1 MKNNAVV
8 RENSRP
14 AINLVWIKRDLRTQD
29 HDGFQ
34 AAEQQQIPYLPI
46 YIFDPELITHPDTS
60 PRHLSFIKGSIEDMN
75 KILEPFGLP
84 VQVFYAPS
92 VEVMEELW
100 SLFDIKNIY
109 SYQES
114 GVQVTWERD
123 KQVANWCKIRG
134 VHWTEFQQ
142 NGVQRGLSH
151 RKNWVKDWYTTMS
164 EPIITNTFSGQNP
177 EVLSRI
183 TTFESLLPVHFK
195 DPGKPRG
202 GQTGQNIPMDVQTDY
217 DLSTAIF
224 EENPTQMQPPGQSR
238 AWQYLKSFAKDRG
251 ANYARHISKPEQS
264 RVSCSR
270 LSPYIAWGNL
280 SVRQVFQFIYTHP
293 NKARYKRAFEG
304 MLTRLR
310 WHCHFIQKFEV
321 QCDYET
327 KCINPGF
334 ESMPHEYNPEY
345 LAAWKQ
351 GQTGIP
357 LVDANMRALQ
367 ATGWIN
373 FRMRAMLVS
382 FLVYNLDQDWR
393 QGVYHLAQLFLDYD
407 PGIHYPQFQM
417 QAGTTGVNTIRMY
430 NPETNSL
437 KHDPEGVFIKK
448 WVPELGNLPSDLVHA
463 PWQLSELE
471 QAMYGFTLGKD
482 YPKPIVDLN
491 QSAKSARDKIW
502 SYRKTPQV
510 QKGKKQILETHVIP
524 RAK

>member
-8 RENSRP
+8 GKNARP

-29 HDGFQ
+29 HSGFQ
-34 AAEQQQIPYLPI
+34 AAEQQQIPYVPI
-46 YIFDPELITHPDTS
+46 YIFDPELIAHPDTS
-60 PRHLSFIKGSIEDMN
+60 PRHLSFIRGSVRDMN
-75 KILEPFGLP
+75 KVLEPFGKA
-84 VQVFYAPS
+84 VQALYGPS
-92 VEVMEELW
+92 LKVLEELW
-100 SLFDIKNIY
+100 GLFDIKNIY

-123 KQVANWCKIRG
+123 KQVATWCKIHG
-134 VHWTEFQQ
+134 VQWKEFQQ
-142 NGVQRGLSH
+142 NGVQRGLNH
-151 RKNWVKDWYTTMS
+151 RKDWVKDWYTTMS
-164 EPIITNTFSGQNP
+164 GPIIKNTF
-177 EVLSRI
+177 
-183 TTFESLLPVHFK
+183 TTQDPDIFNSIKGLESLLPVYVK
-195 DPGKPRG
+195 
-202 GQTGQNIPMDVQTDY
+202 GQSQSDRS
-217 DLSTAIF
+217 LSNKGLPTPIF
-224 EENPTQMQPPGQSR
+224 EDNPAQMQPPGQSR
-238 AWQYLKSFAKDRG
+238 AWQYLKSFALDRG

-264 RVSCSR
+264 RLSCSR

-280 SVRQVFQFIYTHP
+280 TVRQVYQYIYTHP
-293 NKARYKRAFEG
+293 NKSRFKRGFEA

-357 LVDANMRALQ
+357 LVDANMRALK

-448 WVPELGNLPSDLVHA
+448 WVPELRNLPSDLVHA

-471 QAMYGFTLGKD
+471 QAMYDFTLGKD

-502 SYRKTPQV
+502 SYRKTPAV

-524 RAK
+524 RSK

>member
-8 RENSRP
+8 GDVSRP
-14 AINLVWIKRDLRTQD
+14 ALNLVWIKRDLRTQD
-29 HDGFQ
+29 HACFQ

-46 YIFDPELITHPDTS
+46 YIFDPELIAHPDTS
-60 PRHLSFIKGSIEDMN
+60 PRHLSFIRGSIEDMN
-75 KILEPFGLP
+75 KILEPLGRTVKSFC
-84 VQVFYAPS
+84 APS
-92 VEVMEELW
+92 LEVLNQLW
-100 SLFDIKNIY
+100 VLFDIKNIY

-123 KQVANWCKIRG
+123 KSVAHWCKIHG
-134 VHWTEFQQ
+134 VQWSEFQQ

-151 RKNWVKDWYTTMS
+151 RKDWVKDWYTTMS
-164 EPIITNTFSGQNP
+164 QPIITNRFSRQNP
-177 EVLSRI
+177 EILSRI
-183 TTFESLLPVHFK
+183 TALERLYPWDIK
-195 DPGKPRG
+195 D
-202 GQTGQNIPMDVQTDY
+202 
-217 DLSTAIF
+217 
-224 EENPTQMQPPGQSR
+224 NPAQMQPPGQSR
-238 AWQYLKSFAKDRG
+238 GWKYLKSFAQDRG

-280 SVRQVFQFIYTHP
+280 SVRQVYQYIYSHP
-293 NKARYKRAFEG
+293 NKSRYKRGFEA

-327 KCINPGF
+327 HCVNPGF
-334 ESMPHEYNPEY
+334 ESMPHQNNPEY

-351 GQTGIP
+351 GRTGIP

-382 FLVYNLDQDWR
+382 FLVFNLDQDWR
-393 QGVYHLAQLFLDYD
+393 HGVYYLAQLFLDYD

-448 WVPELGNLPSDLVHA
+448 WVPELRDLPGDLVHA

-502 SYRKTPQV
+502 SYRNAPAV
-510 QKGKKQILETHVIP
+510 QKGKKQILKTHVIP
-524 RAK
+524 RTQ

>member
-1 MKNNAVV
+1 MKNKAVV
-8 RENSRP
+8 GENSRP

-29 HDGFQ
+29 HASFQ
-34 AAEQQQIPYLPI
+34 AAEQQNIPYLPI
-46 YIFDPELITHPDTS
+46 YIFDPELIAHPDTS
-60 PRHLSFIKGSIEDMN
+60 PRHLNFIHDSIKDMN
-75 KILEPFGLP
+75 KILEPLEKS
-84 VQVFYAPS
+84 VQVFYAS
-92 VEVMEELW
+92 SGEVLDQLW
-100 SLFDIKNIY
+100 VLFDIKNIY

-123 KQVANWCKIRG
+123 KSVAHWCKTHG
-134 VHWTEFQQ
+134 VQWSEFQQ

-151 RKNWVKDWYTTMS
+151 RKDWVKHWYTIMTA
-164 EPIITNTFSGQNP
+164 PIIVNTFTPQDP
-177 EVLSRI
+177 KVLSRI
-183 TTFESLLPVHFK
+183 SALGNLCLSNLIVQDQSSRVKPK
-195 DPGKPRG
+195 DDQS
-202 GQTGQNIPMDVQTDY
+202 GQSMGVT
-217 DLSTAIF
+217 IF
-224 EENPTQMQPPGQSR
+224 EDNPVQIQPPGQSR
-238 AWQYLKSFAKDRG
+238 AWQYLKSFALDRG

-280 SVRQVFQFIYTHP
+280 SVRQVYQYIFTHP
-293 NKARYKRAFEG
+293 NKSRYKRAFDG

-310 WHCHFIQKFEV
+310 WHCHFIQKFEL

-327 KCINPGF
+327 HCVNPGF
-334 ESMPHEYNPEY
+334 ESMPHENNPEY
-345 LAAWKQ
+345 LTAWKQ

-382 FLVYNLDQDWR
+382 FLVFNLDQDWR

-448 WVPELGNLPSDLVHA
+448 WVPELRDLPGDLVHA

-502 SYRKTPQV
+502 SYRKTPAV
-510 QKGKKQILETHVIP
+510 QQGKKQILKTHVIP
-524 RAK
+524 RSK

>member
-8 RENSRP
+8 GDVSRP
-14 AINLVWIKRDLRTQD
+14 ALNLVWIKRDLRTQD
-29 HDGFQ
+29 HACFQ
-34 AAEQQQIPYLPI
+34 AAEQEQIPYLPI
-46 YIFDPELITHPDTS
+46 YIFDPELIAHPDTS
-60 PRHLSFIKGSIEDMN
+60 LRHLSFIRGSIEDMN
-75 KILEPFGLP
+75 KLLEPLGRTVKSFC
-84 VQVFYAPS
+84 APS
-92 VEVMEELW
+92 LEVLNQLW
-100 SLFDIKNIY
+100 VLFDIKNIY

-123 KQVANWCKIRG
+123 KSVAHWCKIHG
-134 VHWTEFQQ
+134 VQWSEFQQ

-151 RKNWVKDWYTTMS
+151 RKDWVKDWYTTMS
-164 EPIITNTFSGQNP
+164 QPIITNRFSRQNP
-177 EVLSRI
+177 EILSRI
-183 TTFESLLPVHFK
+183 TALESLYPWDIK
-195 DPGKPRG
+195 DPGTPR
-202 GQTGQNIPMDVQTDY
+202 DVQVD
-217 DLSTAIF
+217 DNLSAAIF
-224 EENPTQMQPPGQSR
+224 QENPAQMQPPGQSR
-238 AWQYLKSFAKDRG
+238 GWKYLKSFAQDRG

-280 SVRQVFQFIYTHP
+280 SVRQVYQYIYTHP
-293 NKARYKRAFEG
+293 NKSRYKRSFEA

-327 KCINPGF
+327 HCVNPGF
-334 ESMPHEYNPEY
+334 ESMPHQNNPEY

-351 GQTGIP
+351 GRTGIP

-382 FLVYNLDQDWR
+382 FLVFNLDQDWR
-393 QGVYHLAQLFLDYD
+393 HGVYYLAQLFLDYD
-407 PGIHYPQFQM
+407 PGIHYSQFQM

-448 WVPELGNLPSDLVHA
+448 WVPELRDLQGDLVHA

-502 SYRKTPQV
+502 SYRKTPAV
-510 QKGKKQILETHVIP
+510 QQGKNQILKTHVIP
-524 RAK
+524 RSK

>member
-8 RENSRP
+8 GDVSRP
-14 AINLVWIKRDLRTQD
+14 ALNLVWIKRDLRTQD
-29 HDGFQ
+29 HACFQ
-34 AAEQQQIPYLPI
+34 AAEQEQIPYLPI
-46 YIFDPELITHPDTS
+46 YIFDPELIAHPDTS
-60 PRHLSFIKGSIEDMN
+60 PRHLSFIRGSIEDMN
-75 KILEPFGLP
+75 KILEPLGRTVKSFC
-84 VQVFYAPS
+84 APS
-92 VEVMEELW
+92 LEVLNQLW
-100 SLFDIKNIY
+100 VLFDIKNIY

-123 KQVANWCKIRG
+123 KSVAHWCKIHG
-134 VHWTEFQQ
+134 VQWSEFQQ

-151 RKNWVKDWYTTMS
+151 RKDWVKDWYTTMS
-164 EPIITNTFSGQNP
+164 QPIITNRFSRQNP
-177 EVLSRI
+177 EILSRI
-183 TTFESLLPVHFK
+183 TALERLYPGDIK
-195 DPGKPRG
+195 D
-202 GQTGQNIPMDVQTDY
+202 
-217 DLSTAIF
+217 
-224 EENPTQMQPPGQSR
+224 NPAQMQPPGQSR
-238 AWQYLKSFAKDRG
+238 GWKYLKSFAQDRG

-280 SVRQVFQFIYTHP
+280 SVRQVYQYIYSHP
-293 NKARYKRAFEG
+293 NKSRYKRGFEA

-327 KCINPGF
+327 HCVNPGF
-334 ESMPHEYNPEY
+334 ESMPHQNNPEY

-351 GQTGIP
+351 GRTGIP

-382 FLVYNLDQDWR
+382 FLVFNLDQDWR
-393 QGVYHLAQLFLDYD
+393 HGVYNLAQLFLDYD

-448 WVPELGNLPSDLVHA
+448 WVPELRDLPGHLVHA

-502 SYRKTPQV
+502 SYRKTPAV
-510 QKGKKQILETHVIP
+510 QQGKKQILKTHVIP
-524 RAK
+524 RSK

>member
-29 HDGFQ
+29 HAGFQ
-34 AAEQQQIPYLPI
+34 AAEQQQIPYVPI
-46 YIFDPELITHPDTS
+46 YIFDPDLIAHPDTS
-60 PRHLSFIKGSIEDMN
+60 PRHLSFIRGSVQDMN
-75 KILEPFGLP
+75 KVLEPFSKA
-84 VQVFYAPS
+84 VQAFYGPS
-92 VEVMEELW
+92 LKVLEDLW

-123 KQVANWCKIRG
+123 KQVAHWCKIRG
-134 VHWTEFQQ
+134 VQWNEFQQ
-142 NGVQRGLSH
+142 NGVQRGLNH
-151 RKNWVKDWYTTMS
+151 RKDWVKDWYTTIS
-164 EPIITNTFSGQNP
+164 GPIINNTFSRQDP
-177 EVLSRI
+177 KIVSRI
-183 TTFESLLPVHFK
+183 SAIDNLYLLNLG
-195 DPGKPRG
+195 DQGLLGRAEPRDG
-202 GQTGQNIPMDVQTDY
+202 HANLDMIRHDQSDQG
-217 DLSTAIF
+217 LLTAIF
-224 EENPTQMQPPGQSR
+224 EDNPAQMQPPGQSR
-238 AWQYLKSFAKDRG
+238 AWQYLRSFAQDRG

-280 SVRQVFQFIYTHP
+280 SVRQVFQYIYTHP
-293 NKARYKRAFEG
+293 NKARNKRAFEG

-334 ESMPHEYNPEY
+334 ETMPHQNNPEY
-345 LAAWKQ
+345 LAAWKE

-357 LVDANMRALQ
+357 LVDANMRALK

-393 QGVYHLAQLFLDYD
+393 RGVYHLAQLFLDYD

-448 WVPELGNLPSDLVHA
+448 WVPELRELPGDLVHA

-471 QAMYGFTLGKD
+471 QAMYGFTLGKN

-502 SYRKTPQV
+502 SYRK
-510 QKGKKQILETHVIP
+510 
-524 RAK
+524 

>member
-8 RENSRP
+8 GDVSRP
-14 AINLVWIKRDLRTQD
+14 ALNLVWIKRDLRTQD
-29 HDGFQ
+29 HACFQ
-34 AAEQQQIPYLPI
+34 AAEQEQIPYLPI
-46 YIFDPELITHPDTS
+46 YIFDPELIAHPDTS
-60 PRHLSFIKGSIEDMN
+60 PRHLSFIRGSIEDMN
-75 KILEPFGLP
+75 KILEPLGRTVKSFC
-84 VQVFYAPS
+84 APS
-92 VEVMEELW
+92 LEVLNQLW
-100 SLFDIKNIY
+100 VLFDIKNIY

-123 KQVANWCKIRG
+123 KSVAHWCKTHG
-134 VHWTEFQQ
+134 VQWSEFQQ

-151 RKNWVKDWYTTMS
+151 RKDWVKDWYTTMS
-164 EPIITNTFSGQNP
+164 QPIITNRFSRQNP
-177 EVLSRI
+177 EILSRI
-183 TTFESLLPVHFK
+183 TALERLYPADIK
-195 DPGKPRG
+195 D
-202 GQTGQNIPMDVQTDY
+202 
-217 DLSTAIF
+217 
-224 EENPTQMQPPGQSR
+224 NPAQMQPPGQSR
-238 AWQYLKSFAKDRG
+238 GWKYLKSFAQDRG

-280 SVRQVFQFIYTHP
+280 SVRQVYQYIYSHP
-293 NKARYKRAFEG
+293 NKSRYKRGFEA

-327 KCINPGF
+327 HCVNPGF
-334 ESMPHEYNPEY
+334 ESMPHQNNPEY

-351 GQTGIP
+351 GRTGIP

-382 FLVYNLDQDWR
+382 FLVFNLDQDWR
-393 QGVYHLAQLFLDYD
+393 HGVYNLAQLFLDYD

-448 WVPELGNLPSDLVHA
+448 WVPELRDLPGDLVHA

-502 SYRKTPQV
+502 SYRKTPAV
-510 QKGKKQILETHVIP
+510 QQGKKQILKTHVIP
-524 RAK
+524 RSK

>member
-8 RENSRP
+8 GLNARP

-29 HDGFQ
+29 HASFQ
-34 AAEQQQIPYLPI
+34 AAEQQNIPYLPI
-46 YIFDPELITHPDTS
+46 YILDPELIAHPDTS
-60 PRHLSFIKGSIEDMN
+60 PRHLNFIHGSLEDMN
-75 KILEPFGLP
+75 KILEPYGKGI
-84 VQVFYAPS
+84 QTFYAPTLT
-92 VEVMEELW
+92 VLAEIWAIFE
-100 SLFDIKNIY
+100 IKNIF

-114 GVQVTWERD
+114 GVRLTWRRD
-123 KQVANWCKIRG
+123 KTLAQWCKAHGIQ
-134 VHWTEFQQ
+134 WNEFQQ

-151 RKNWVKDWYTTMS
+151 RKDWVKHWYTIMS
-164 EPIITNTFSGQNP
+164 EQIIVNTFTPQDP

-183 TTFESLLPVHFK
+183 SAIGNLSLSNLIVQ
-195 DPGKPRG
+195 D
-202 GQTGQNIPMDVQTDY
+202 QTGQVQPKDDQSAQSIFAT
-217 DLSTAIF
+217 IF
-224 EENPTQMQPPGQSR
+224 EHNPSQMQPPGQSR
-238 AWQYLKSFAKDRG
+238 AWQYLKSFAQERG

-264 RVSCSR
+264 RLSCSR

-280 SVRQVFQFIYTHP
+280 SVRQVFQYIYTHP
-293 NKARYKRAFEG
+293 NKSRYKRAFEG

-327 KCINPGF
+327 HCVNPGF
-334 ESMPHEYNPEY
+334 ESMPHENNPEY
-345 LAAWKQ
+345 LKAWKQ

-382 FLVYNLDQDWR
+382 FLVFNLDQDWR
-393 QGVYHLAQLFLDYD
+393 RGVYHLAQLFLDYD

-430 NPETNSL
+430 NPETNSI

-448 WVPELGNLPSDLVHA
+448 WVPELRELPGDLVHA

-502 SYRKTPQV
+502 SYRKTPAV

-524 RAK
+524 RSQ

>member
-8 RENSRP
+8 ELNSRP

-29 HDGFQ
+29 HAGFQ
-34 AAEQQQIPYLPI
+34 AAEQENIPYLPI
-46 YIFDPELITHPDTS
+46 YIFDPELIAHSDTS
-60 PRHLSFIKGSIEDMN
+60 PRHLNFIHGSLKDMN
-75 KILEPFGLP
+75 KILEPYGRP

-92 VEVMEELW
+92 GAVLKQLW

-123 KQVANWCKIRG
+123 KKVANWCKIYG
-134 VHWTEFQQ
+134 VQWCEFQQ

-164 EPIITNTFSGQNP
+164 GPIINNKFTMQDP

-183 TTFESLLPVHFK
+183 SALRNLNSSNLVDHGLSDQSLSDQGLPA
-195 DPGKPRG
+195 
-202 GQTGQNIPMDVQTDY
+202 
-217 DLSTAIF
+217 AIF
-224 EENPTQMQPPGQSR
+224 EDNPAQMQPPGQSR

-280 SVRQVFQFIYTHP
+280 SVRQVYQYIYTHP
-293 NKARYKRAFEG
+293 NKARNKRAFAG

-327 KCINPGF
+327 LCINPGF
-334 ESMPHEYNPEY
+334 ESMPHENNPEY
-345 LAAWKQ
+345 LVAWKQ
-351 GQTGIP
+351 GRTGIP
-357 LVDANMRALQ
+357 LVDANMRALK

-393 QGVYHLAQLFLDYD
+393 LGVYHLAQLFLDYD

-448 WVPELGNLPSDLVHA
+448 WVPELRNLPGDLVHA

-482 YPKPIVDLN
+482 YPTPIVDLT

-524 RAK
+524 RSK

>member
-8 RENSRP
+8 GDVSRP
-14 AINLVWIKRDLRTQD
+14 ALNLVWIKRDLRTQD
-29 HDGFQ
+29 HACFQ
-34 AAEQQQIPYLPI
+34 AAEQEQIPYLPI
-46 YIFDPELITHPDTS
+46 YIFDPELIAHPDTS
-60 PRHLSFIKGSIEDMN
+60 PRHLSFIRGSIEDMN
-75 KILEPFGLP
+75 KILEPLGRTVKSFC
-84 VQVFYAPS
+84 APS
-92 VEVMEELW
+92 LEVLNQLW
-100 SLFDIKNIY
+100 VLFDIKNIY

-123 KQVANWCKIRG
+123 KSVAHWCKIHG
-134 VHWTEFQQ
+134 VQWTEIQQ

-151 RKNWVKDWYTTMS
+151 RKDWVKDWYTTMS
-164 EPIITNTFSGQNP
+164 QSIITNRFSRQNP
-177 EVLSRI
+177 EILSRI
-183 TTFESLLPVHFK
+183 TALERLYPWDIK
-195 DPGKPRG
+195 D
-202 GQTGQNIPMDVQTDY
+202 
-217 DLSTAIF
+217 
-224 EENPTQMQPPGQSR
+224 NPAKMQPPGQSR
-238 AWQYLKSFAKDRG
+238 GWKYLKSFAQDRG

-280 SVRQVFQFIYTHP
+280 SVRQVYQYIYSHL
-293 NKARYKRAFEG
+293 NKSRYKRGFEA

-327 KCINPGF
+327 HCVNPSF
-334 ESMPHEYNPEY
+334 ESMPHQNNPEY

-351 GQTGIP
+351 GRTGIP

-382 FLVYNLDQDWR
+382 FLVFNLDQDWR
-393 QGVYHLAQLFLDYD
+393 HGVYYLAQLFLDYD

-448 WVPELGNLPSDLVHA
+448 WVPELRDLPGDLVHA

-502 SYRKTPQV
+502 SYRKTPAV
-510 QKGKKQILETHVIP
+510 QQGKKQILKTHVIP
-524 RAK
+524 RSK